1 MKCYFSQFA
10 LILVMTWAR
19 RTIVPVVLF
28 SITVGFFPIAG
39 GSADSLRADTTWTI
53 LVYMADDT
61 SSPLPWEDNINSMEA
76 ATQALGTSILALVDL
91 PGIGNSQILKITHD
105 PNPQTATIVSP
116 AIDDGGAVIPA
127 DDEVNMAS
135 AATLQAFITFA
146 VERYPAAHTMLVL
159 WGHGDGWRGL
169 CPDGSDILTL
179 PELGSAL
186 ASATAAMGRELDIV
200 AVDSCAGATFEMLYE
215 LSGHSDFLVASENN
229 VPFQGLPYTQIMN
242 GLAAETGQSAERFC
256 SEIVRYYIE
265 SAWTGSPYS
274 TTMAA
279 FNLSSMQL
287 AFDHLSTLASTG
299 SKYERIFH
307 SALNDALASAEHYDT
322 EWYVDFGDFMN
333 ELQGQD
339 QMPLEIRTLAIETAL
354 AYDASIASFAKF
366 DNPDPADGIH
376 VAHASGAVIY
386 APSGGFPDVPYEALG
401 IAGTPWYDFSVAS
414 RRTAFTDDKML
425 GPTLSYADS
434 STDNDDLVDSVWLT
448 WPEKHSS
455 VEVWV
460 FRLEPG
466 GYVLCNG
473 WASTGQSLRVSGYL
487 GHLLIAASAS
497 DGGVAVSYDELNV
510 TLHGTG
516 GITILVMRDG
526 RLSQSDHDVR
536 VTGSNYVRSSLASNG
551 VLAMNISIP
560 TDLEIGDMITVEIL
574 DPGSDVVLGTAYV
587 VVQPIDTTV
596 EIDVFSQEG
605 AGSEFILLAFF
616 SILPGLLVL
625 IFAVMMYRD
634 LVKKKSE

>member
-1 MKCYFSQFA
+1 MKRYFSQFA

-354 AYDASIASFAKF
+354 AYDASITSFAKF

>member
-1 MKCYFSQFA
+1 
-10 LILVMTWAR
+10 MTWAR
-19 RTIVPVVLF
+19 RTIVSFVLL
-28 SITVGFFPIAG
+28 SATVGLFPIAG
-39 GSADSLRADTTWTI
+39 GSADSFRADTTWTI
-53 LVYMADDT
+53 MVYMADDT

-76 ATQALGTSILALVDL
+76 ATQAPGTNILALVDH

-105 PNPQTATIVSP
+105 PNPQSATIVSP
-116 AIDDGGAVIPA
+116 TIDDGEAVIPA
-127 DDEVNMAS
+127 DHEVNMAS

-146 VERYPAAHTMLVL
+146 VERYPAAHTMLIL

-186 ASATAAMGRELDIV
+186 ASATAAMGRGLDIV
-200 AVDSCAGATFEMLYE
+200 VVDSCAGATFEMLYE
-215 LSGHSDFLVASENN
+215 LSGQSDFLVASENS

-242 GLAAETGQSAERFC
+242 ALAADTAQSAERFS
-256 SEIVRYYIE
+256 SEIVRDYIE

-279 FNLSSMQL
+279 FNLSSMQSV
-287 AFDHLSTLASTG
+287 FNHLSTLASIG

-307 SALNDALASAEHYDT
+307 SALHNALESAEHYDT
-322 EWYVDFGDFMN
+322 EWYVDFGDFMD

-386 APSGGFPDVPYEALG
+386 APSGEFPDVPYEALD
-401 IAGTPWYDFSVAS
+401 IAGTSWYAFSVAS
-414 RRTAFTDDKML
+414 RMTAFTSDRVL
-425 GPTLSYADS
+425 GPSLSYADS
-434 STDNDDLVDSVWLT
+434 STDNDNLSDSVELT
-448 WPEKHSS
+448 WPASHSS
-455 VEVWV
+455 VEAWV

-466 GYVLCNG
+466 GYVLCERVVSM
-473 WASTGQSLRVSGYL
+473 AQSLGVSGYV
-487 GHLLIAASAS
+487 GYLLIAASAS
-497 DGGVAVSYDELNV
+497 DDGVAVSYDELNV
-510 TLHGTG
+510 TLYGTG

-526 RLSQSDHDVR
+526 RLSQSDYDVR
-536 VTGSNYVRSSLASNG
+536 VTGRDYVRSSVASNG
-551 VLAMNISIP
+551 VLRMNISIP
-560 TDLEIGDMITVEIL
+560 TDLGIGDMIIVEIL
-574 DPGSDVVLGTAYV
+574 DPGSDKVLGTAYI

-596 EIDVFSQEG
+596 EIDFFSQEG
-605 AGSEFILLAFF
+605 AGSGFILLAFF
-616 SILPGLLVL
+616 SILPGLLIL
-625 IFAVMMYRD
+625 LFAAMMYWD
-634 LVKKKSE
+634 FVKKKSE

>member
-1 MKCYFSQFA
+1 
-10 LILVMTWAR
+10 MTWAR
-19 RTIVPVVLF
+19 RTIVSFVLF
-28 SITVGFFPIAG
+28 SITVGLFPIAG
-39 GSADSLRADTTWTI
+39 GSADGLRADTTWTVM
-53 LVYMADDT
+53 VYMADDT

-76 ATQALGTSILALVDL
+76 ATQAPGTSILALVDL

-105 PNPQTATIVSP
+105 PNPQSATIVSP
-116 AIDDGGAVIPA
+116 AIDDRGAVIPPA
-127 DDEVNMAS
+127 DHEVNMAS

-146 VERYPAAHTMLVL
+146 VERYPAARTMLVL

-179 PELGSAL
+179 TELGSAL
-186 ASATAAMGRELDIV
+186 ASATAAMGRGLDIV

-229 VPFQGLPYTQIMN
+229 VPFQGLPYTQILN
-242 GLAAETGQSAERFC
+242 GLAAETGQSAERFS
-256 SEIVRYYIE
+256 SEIVRDYIE

-287 AFDHLSTLASTG
+287 VFDHLSTLASTG

-322 EWYVDFGDFMN
+322 EWYVDFGDFME

-339 QMPLEIRTLAIETAL
+339 QMPLEIRTLAIETAR

-386 APSGGFPDVPYEALG
+386 APSGGFPDVPYEALD
-401 IAGTPWYDFSVAS
+401 IAGTPWYNFSVAS
-414 RRTAFTDDKML
+414 RRTAFTSDRVL

-434 STDNDDLVDSVWLT
+434 STDNDNLSDSVELI
-448 WPEKHSS
+448 WPESHSS
-455 VEVWV
+455 VEAWV

-466 GYVLCNG
+466 GYVLCERV
-473 WASTGQSLRVSGYL
+473 ASTAQSLGVSGYL

-497 DGGVAVSYDELNV
+497 DDGVAVSYDELNV
-510 TLHGTG
+510 TLYGTG

-526 RLSQSDHDVR
+526 RLSQSDYDVR
-536 VTGSNYVRSSLASNG
+536 MTGGNYVRSSSASNG
-551 VLAMNISIP
+551 VLRMNISIP
-560 TDLEIGDMITVEIL
+560 TDLGIGDMIIVEIL
-574 DPGSDVVLGTAYV
+574 DPGSDTVLGTTFV
-587 VVQPIDTTV
+587 VVQPIDTIV
-596 EIDVFSQEG
+596 EVEVFSQEG
-605 AGSEFILLAFF
+605 TGSGFILLAFF
-616 SILPGLLVL
+616 SILPGLLIL
-625 IFAVMMYRD
+625 LFTAMMYWD

>member
-1 MKCYFSQFA
+1 
-10 LILVMTWAR
+10 
-19 RTIVPVVLF
+19 
-28 SITVGFFPIAG
+28 
-39 GSADSLRADTTWTI
+39 
-53 LVYMADDT
+53 MADDT
-61 SSPLPWEDNINSMEA
+61 ISPLPWEDNINSMEA
-76 ATQALGTSILALVDL
+76 ATQAPGTSIIALVDP

-105 PNPQTATIVSP
+105 PDPQSATIVSP
-116 AIDDGGAVIPA
+116 VIEDGGAVIPLV
-127 DDEVNMAS
+127 DHEVNMAS

-146 VERYPAAHTMLVL
+146 VERYPAARTMLVL
-159 WGHGDGWRGL
+159 WGHGDGWCGL
-169 CPDGSDILTL
+169 CLDGSDDILTL

-186 ASATAAMGRELDIV
+186 ASATAAMGRGLDIV

-215 LSGHSDFLVASENN
+215 LSSHSDFLVASENN

-256 SEIVRYYIE
+256 SEIVRDYIE

-287 AFDHLSTLASTG
+287 VFDHLSTLASTG

-322 EWYVDFGDFMN
+322 EWYVDFGDFMD

-386 APSGGFPDVPYEALG
+386 APSGWFPDVPYEALG
-401 IAGTPWYDFSVAS
+401 IAGTPWYNFSVAS
-414 RRTAFTDDKML
+414 RRTAFTSDRVL

-434 STDNDDLVDSVWLT
+434 STDNDNLSDSVELT
-448 WPEKHSS
+448 WPESHSNF
-455 VEVWV
+455 EAWV

-466 GYVLCNG
+466 GYVLCERV
-473 WASTGQSLRVSGYL
+473 ASTAQSLGVSGYL

-510 TLHGTG
+510 TLYGTG
-516 GITILVMRDG
+516 CVTILVMRDG
-526 RLSQSDHDVR
+526 RLSQSAYDVR
-536 VTGSNYVRSSLASNG
+536 VTGGNYVRSSPASNG
-551 VLAMNISIP
+551 VLVMNISIP
-560 TDLEIGDMITVEIL
+560 TDLGIGDMIIVEIL
-574 DPGSDVVLGTAYV
+574 DQGSDTVLGTAYV
-587 VVQPIDTTV
+587 VLQPIDTTV

-605 AGSEFILLAFF
+605 TGSEFVLLAFF

-625 IFAVMMYRD
+625 IFAAMTYRD

>member
-1 MKCYFSQFA
+1 M
-10 LILVMTWAR
+10 
-19 RTIVPVVLF
+19 F
-28 SITVGFFPIAG
+28 SITVGLFPIAG
-39 GSADSLRADTTWTI
+39 GSGDSFRADTTWTVM
-53 LVYMADDT
+53 VYMADDT
-61 SSPLPWEDNINSMEA
+61 SYPLPWEDNVNSMEA
-76 ATQALGTSILALVDL
+76 ATQTPGTSILALVDP

-105 PNPQTATIVSP
+105 PNPQNATIVSL
-116 AIDDGGAVIPA
+116 AINDSGAVIPTA
-127 DDEVNMAS
+127 DHEVNMAS
-135 AATLQAFITFA
+135 AATLQAFVTFA
-146 VERYPAAHTMLVL
+146 VERYPAARTMLVL

-169 CPDGSDILTL
+169 CPDGSDLLTL

-186 ASATAAMGRELDIV
+186 ASATAAMGRGLDIV

-256 SEIVRYYIE
+256 SEIVRDYIE

-287 AFDHLSTLASTG
+287 VFDHLSTLASTG
-299 SKYERIFH
+299 RKYERIFH

-322 EWYVDFGDFMN
+322 EWYVDFGDFMD

-376 VAHASGAVIY
+376 IAHASGAVIY
-386 APSGGFPDVPYEALG
+386 APSGGFPDVPYEALA
-401 IAGTPWYDFSVAS
+401 IAETPWYNFSVAS
-414 RRTAFTDDKML
+414 RRTAFTSDRVL

-434 STDNDDLVDSVWLT
+434 STDNDNLSDSVELI
-448 WPEKHSS
+448 WPESHSS
-455 VEVWV
+455 VEAWV

-466 GYVLCNG
+466 GYVLCERVT
-473 WASTGQSLRVSGYL
+473 STAQSLGVSGYL
-487 GHLLIAASAS
+487 GYLLIAASAS

-510 TLHGTG
+510 TLYGTG

-526 RLSQSDHDVR
+526 RLSQSVYDVR
-536 VTGSNYVRSSLASNG
+536 MTGGNYVRSSSASNG
-551 VLAMNISIP
+551 VLRMNISIP
-560 TDLEIGDMITVEIL
+560 TDLGIGDMIIVEIL
-574 DPGSDVVLGTAYV
+574 DPGSDTVLGTTYV
-587 VVQPIDTTV
+587 IVQPIDTIV
-596 EIDVFSQEG
+596 EIDVFSQEET
-605 AGSEFILLAFF
+605 GSGFILLALF
-616 SILPGLLVL
+616 SILPGLLIL
-625 IFAVMMYRD
+625 LFAAMMYWD

>member
-1 MKCYFSQFA
+1 
-10 LILVMTWAR
+10 MTWAR
-19 RTIVPVVLF
+19 RTIVSFVLF
-28 SITVGFFPIAG
+28 LITVGLFPIAG
-39 GSADSLRADTTWTI
+39 GSADGLRADTTWTVM
-53 LVYMADDT
+53 VYMADDT

-76 ATQALGTSILALVDL
+76 ATQAPGTSILALVDL

-105 PNPQTATIVSP
+105 PNPQSATIVSP
-116 AIDDGGAVIPA
+116 AIDDGGAVIPPA
-127 DDEVNMAS
+127 DHEVNMAS

-146 VERYPAAHTMLVL
+146 VERYPAARTMLVL

-169 CPDGSDILTL
+169 CPDGSDLLTL

-186 ASATAAMGRELDIV
+186 ASATAAMGRGLDIV

-229 VPFQGLPYTQIMN
+229 VPFQGLPYTQILN

-256 SEIVRYYIE
+256 SEIVRDYIE

-279 FNLSSMQL
+279 FNLASMQL
-287 AFDHLSTLASTG
+287 VFDHLSTLASTG

-322 EWYVDFGDFMN
+322 EWYVDFGDFMD

-401 IAGTPWYDFSVAS
+401 IAGTPWYNFSVAS
-414 RRTAFTDDKML
+414 RRTAFTSDRVL

-434 STDNDDLVDSVWLT
+434 STDNDNLSDSVELI
-448 WPEKHSS
+448 WPESHSS
-455 VEVWV
+455 VEAWV

-466 GYVLCNG
+466 GYVLCERV
-473 WASTGQSLRVSGYL
+473 ASTGQSIEVSDYL

-510 TLHGTG
+510 TLYGTG

-526 RLSQSDHDVR
+526 RLSQSDYDVR
-536 VTGSNYVRSSLASNG
+536 VTGSNYVRSSSASNG
-551 VLAMNISIP
+551 VLRMNISIP
-560 TDLEIGDMITVEIL
+560 TDLAIGDMIIVEIL
-574 DPGSDVVLGTAYV
+574 DPGSDAVLGTRYV
-587 VVQPIDTTV
+587 VVQPIDTFV

-605 AGSEFILLAFF
+605 TGSGFILLAFF
-616 SILPGLLVL
+616 SILPGLLIL
-625 IFAVMMYRD
+625 LFAAMMYWD
-634 LVKKKSE
+634 LVKKKRE

>member
-1 MKCYFSQFA
+1 
-10 LILVMTWAR
+10 MTWAR
-19 RTIVPVVLF
+19 RTIVSFVLF
-28 SITVGFFPIAG
+28 SITVGLFPITG
-39 GSADSLRADTTWTI
+39 GSADSFRADTTWTI
-53 LVYMADDT
+53 MVYMADDT

-76 ATQALGTSILALVDL
+76 ATQAPGTSILALVDL

-105 PNPQTATIVSP
+105 PNPNDATIVSP
-116 AIDDGGAVIPA
+116 AVDDGGAVIPV
-127 DDEVNMAS
+127 DNEVNMAS

-146 VERYPAAHTMLVL
+146 VESYPAARTMLVL

-186 ASATAAMGRELDIV
+186 ASATATMGRGLDIV

-215 LSGHSDFLVASENN
+215 LSDHSDFLVASENN
-229 VPFQGLPYTQIMN
+229 VPSQGMPYTHILN
-242 GLAAETGQSAERFC
+242 GLAAETGQSPERFS
-256 SEIVRYYIE
+256 SEIVREYIE
-265 SAWTGSPYS
+265 SAWTGSLYS

-279 FNLSSMQL
+279 FNLSSMQPV
-287 AFDHLSTLASTG
+287 FDYLSTLASTG

-322 EWYVDFGDFMN
+322 EWYADFGDFMD

-339 QMPLEIRTLAIETAL
+339 QMPLEMRTLAIETAL

-401 IAGTPWYDFSVAS
+401 IAGTPWYDFSVSS
-414 RRTAFTDDKML
+414 RRTAFTDDKVL

-434 STDNDDLVDSVWLT
+434 PTDNDNLSDSVELT
-448 WPEKHSS
+448 WSESHSS
-455 VEVWV
+455 VEAWV

-466 GYVLCNG
+466 GYVLCERV
-473 WASTGQSLRVSGYL
+473 ASTGQSIEVSGYL

-497 DGGVAVSYDELNV
+497 DGSVAVSYDELNA
-510 TLHGTG
+510 TLFGTG

-526 RLSQSDHDVR
+526 RLSQSDYDVR
-536 VTGSNYVRSSLASNG
+536 VTGGNYVRSSLASNG
-551 VLAMNISIP
+551 VLVMNISIP
-560 TDLEIGDMITVEIL
+560 TDLGIGDMIIVEIL
-574 DPGSDVVLGTAYV
+574 DPRSDAVLGTTYV

-596 EIDVFSQEG
+596 RIDVFSQDG
-605 AGSEFILLAFF
+605 TDPGPILLVFF
-616 SILPGLLVL
+616 SILPGLLIL
-625 IFAVMMYRD
+625 IFAAMMYWD
-634 LVKKKSE
+634 LVKKKNE

>member
-1 MKCYFSQFA
+1 M
-10 LILVMTWAR
+10 
-19 RTIVPVVLF
+19 
-28 SITVGFFPIAG
+28 
-39 GSADSLRADTTWTI
+39 
-53 LVYMADDT
+53 VYMADDT

-76 ATQALGTSILALVDL
+76 ATQAPGTSILALVDL

-127 DDEVNMAS
+127 DHEVNMAS
-135 AATLQAFITFA
+135 AATLQAFITFS
-146 VERYPAAHTMLVL
+146 VERYPAARTMLVL

-186 ASATAAMGRELDIV
+186 ASATAAMGRGLDIV

-242 GLAAETGQSAERFC
+242 GLAAETGQSPERFC
-256 SEIVRYYIE
+256 SEIVRDYIE

-287 AFDHLSTLASTG
+287 VFDHLSTLASAG

-307 SALNDALASAEHYDT
+307 SALNEALASAEHYDT
-322 EWYVDFGDFMN
+322 EWYVDFGDFMD

-354 AYDASIASFAKF
+354 AYEASIASFAKF

-376 VAHASGAVIY
+376 VPHASGAVIY

-401 IAGTPWYDFSVAS
+401 IAGTPWYNFSVAS
-414 RRTAFTDDKML
+414 RRTAFTSDRVL

-434 STDNDDLVDSVWLT
+434 STDNDNLSDSVELI
-448 WPEKHSS
+448 WPGSHSS
-455 VEVWV
+455 VEAWV

-466 GYVLCNG
+466 GFVLCERV
-473 WASTGQSLRVSGYL
+473 ASTAQSLGVSGYL

-497 DGGVAVSYDELNV
+497 DDGVAVSYDELNV
-510 TLHGTG
+510 TLYGTG
-516 GITILVMRDG
+516 SVTILVMRDG
-526 RLSQSDHDVR
+526 RLSQSDYDVR
-536 VTGSNYVRSSLASNG
+536 MTGGNYVRSFPASNG
-551 VLAMNISIP
+551 VLRMNISIP
-560 TDLEIGDMITVEIL
+560 TDLGIGDMIIVEIL
-574 DPGSDVVLGTAYV
+574 DPGSDAVLGTTYV
-587 VVQPIDTTV
+587 VVQQIDTIV
-596 EIDVFSQEG
+596 EIEVFSQERT
-605 AGSEFILLAFF
+605 GSGFFLLAFF
-616 SILPGLLVL
+616 SILPGLLIL
-625 IFAVMMYRD
+625 LFAAMMYRD